1 MRWGNRAA
9 TARPDVGLMVL
20 LVMVLTAGLTVVLTP
35 DANAVRLRPPA
46 QRVAPV
52 LHQQTFADPSVVT
65 ISGGYLAVATGWK
78 APRAVSRSPRGP
90 WRPVSR
96 ALAEL
101 PRWVRS
107 PQIWA
112 PELVQARDGWLLYY
126 SAVAHGR
133 TRRCIGVAT
142 ARSPLDEFR
151 PVGRRPLVCPAR
163 GAIDPSGFTRSNGG
177 RFLLFKT
184 QGNPT
189 SIRLLRLTRD
199 GRHRGHHARPRVLL
213 RSRHTIENPVLVRHN
228 RHLVLFTSEGYFGS
242 CAYETTWRRSSN
254 LFRWGR
260 SQAHPLLRRT
270 NTRICGPGGADVLTA
285 GRKRPV
291 LYFHGWTCGRGRQ
304 PCPARFVL
312 GRSPRPYARRV
323 MYAAHLRWR
332 HGTPRV
338 HGFVRR
344 R

>member
-1 MRWGNRAA
+1 MGGGRRAA
-9 TARPDVGLMVL
+9 AATLTTVLAAALTTML
-20 LVMVLTAGLTVVLTP
+20 LVELMP
-35 DANAVRLRPPA
+35 DASAVRLRPPA
-46 QRVAPV
+46 QRVIPV
-52 LHQQTFADPSVVT
+52 LHQEGFADPSVVS
-65 ISGGYLAVATGWK
+65 IAGGYLAISTGFR
-78 APRAVSRSPRGP
+78 APRAVSSSPRGP
-90 WRPVSR
+90 WHPVRR
-96 ALAEL
+96 ALPEL

-112 PELVQARDGWLLYY
+112 SELVRSRTGWLLYY

-142 ARSPLDEFR
+142 ARHALDRFR
-151 PVGRRPLVCPAR
+151 PVGRRPLVCPKR
-163 GAIDPSGFTRSNGG
+163 GAIDPSGFVRANGG
-177 RFLLFKT
+177 RYLLFKT

-199 GRHRGHHARPRVLL
+199 GRHRGHHAHPRVLL
-213 RSRHTIENPVLVRHN
+213 RSRHTVENPVLVRRK

-242 CAYETTWRRSSN
+242 CGYETTWRRSRN

-260 SQAHPLLRRT
+260 SEAHPLLRRS

-285 GRKRPV
+285 GRKHPV
-291 LYFHGWTCGRGRQ
+291 LYFHGWTCGKGRR

-312 GRSPRPYARRV
+312 DRAKRPYARRV
-323 MYAAHLRWR
+323 MYAAHLRWK

-338 HGFVRR
+338 HGFIRR
-344 R
+344 H